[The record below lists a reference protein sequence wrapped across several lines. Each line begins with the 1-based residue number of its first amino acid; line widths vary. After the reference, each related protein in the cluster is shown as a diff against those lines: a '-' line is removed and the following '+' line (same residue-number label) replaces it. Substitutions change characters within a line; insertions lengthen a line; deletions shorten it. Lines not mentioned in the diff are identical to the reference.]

1 MKRIRSLSLRNSQYG
16 DQEAD
21 SIGEIHVGYSG
32 KTDEDIINLVFELG
46 VSENHRA
53 KWHVSTALEP
63 ERQSFKWRRC
73 ARNGTDNLP

>member
-16 DQEAD
+16 DQEED
-21 SIGEIHVGYSG
+21 LIGKIRVEYSG

-46 VSENHRA
+46 ISENHRD

-63 ERQSFKWRRC
+63 EKYSFK
-73 ARNGTDNLP
+73 